1 MKIPTPV
8 ITLIVGLALA
18 VSLLVSSMSAVAGK
32 KSALAEASAN
42 AAANAGPAAPAS
54 AAASAASGNASASA
68 ASGSAPASAAG
79 GASASSSASPSVP
92 ASASASGF
100 VIPPHAN
107 YDGQVRGDLG
117 SIAIVVHNTFAVAYF
132 CNGGTQEAWFNGTP
146 HNGKLSMTGKG
157 NASLTANYALGH
169 ARGTVVVNGISYP
182 FSIIAVHKPSGLFES
197 IAVVR
202 GATVKAGWIVLA
214 NGTQVGSLNPDTN
227 AAKQTSQ
234 AAPKLNLSTLTAD
247 DGGTTLTATP
257 IDAETGSGF

>member
-157 NASLTANYALGH
+157 NASLIANYALGH